1 MLSIRTARSTHEKK
15 LSVVIP
21 SYNNADWCQRNMES
35 VFDQKYTNYR
45 VIYIDDCSSDGTF
58 DCVRSLVERL
68 GQQDRTTCLRNKK
81 RLFALAN
88 IYQAVYMCDDNDI
101 IINLDGDD
109 WFPHPY
115 VFSYINEIYQDPN
128 VWLTYSQYK
137 TYPDGQM
144 GFAKPIPLE
153 VVKKN
158 DFRQTQ
164 RSTNQLRTFYAWLF
178 KQIRKE
184 DLLYEDRFFPMT
196 YDLAI
201 MFPMQEMAGE
211 RFRFLSEI
219 LYVYNVANSLNDHK
233 IDAALQRRLDDFI
246 RSKTPY
252 SRLCGP
258 PRKNQLEQH
267 SAC

>member
-1 MLSIRTARSTHEKK
+1 
-15 LSVVIP
+15 
-21 SYNNADWCQRNMES
+21 
-35 VFDQKYTNYR
+35 
-45 VIYIDDCSSDGTF
+45 
-58 DCVRSLVERL
+58 
-68 GQQDRTTCLRNKK
+68 
-81 RLFALAN
+81 
-88 IYQAVYMCDDNDI
+88 
-101 IINLDGDD
+101 
-109 WFPHPY
+109 
-115 VFSYINEIYQDPN
+115 
-128 VWLTYSQYK
+128 
-137 TYPDGQM
+137 
-144 GFAKPIPLE
+144 
-153 VVKKN
+153 
-158 DFRQTQ
+158 
-164 RSTNQLRTFYAWLF
+164 
-178 KQIRKE
+178 
-184 DLLYEDRFFPMT
+184 MT